1 MLTALT
7 LPLLLLIALLYVLPR
22 GGSRLF
28 NDRGDLT
35 IDLAGATSRCTEL
48 RDKAFAAVTK
58 VGELRSTPVD
68 KRGDSFVADVRAAL
82 DELTAT
88 DSMFDTMLRVR
99 NSLAEDDVRSRQQ
112 NGNGPSAGTSDHT
125 GPDRRSAGEQFT
137 GDQAYEEWRS
147 KGGSG
152 TFELEVR
159 TLLTSSSVDTPSAG
173 LFMPRGT
180 PFLLPAAIDRRRMFV
195 RDVLSLGTTTLSS
208 VPYIRELSPRTN
220 ETGATAVA
228 EGTPKPEV
236 QMQWVQ
242 ADAPARK
249 IAAWIPATTEILAD
263 APTLRSYIDARLAYM
278 LMLREEDQVLNGS
291 GAAPNILG
299 IRQTSGLQTYAA
311 PAGDN
316 LTGIGGAIPKIEL
329 VDGEPDGVALNP
341 TDYWNALLRRA
352 GGGTTGDNHY
362 DLDPFK
368 DPATLMPWGLPPI
381 KTRSMPA
388 GKAIVGA
395 WRIGGQLL
403 DREETVLRVGDQH
416 LDYFI
421 NNKVVIL
428 VEERVCFLNHR
439 PDFFVEVTFS

>member
-1 MLTALT
+1 MTAPT
-7 LPLLLLIALLYVLPR
+7 L
-22 GGSRLF
+22 
-28 NDRGDLT
+28 
-35 IDLAGATSRCTEL
+35 DLATVTTLATEA
-48 RDKAFAAVTK
+48 RDKAFGAVTK
-58 VGELRSTPVD
+58 LNELRSTPAD
-68 KRGDSFVADVRAAL
+68 KRGDTFVADVRAAI
-82 DELTAT
+82 DDLTA
-88 DSMFDTMLRVR
+88 MDTSFEALQRIRQSV
-99 NSLAEDDVRSRQQ
+99 AEDDIRGRQQ
-112 NGNGPSAGTSDHT
+112 NGNGPSAGTGDHS

-137 GDQAYEEWRS
+137 GDQAYEEWRT

-173 LFMPRGT
+173 IFMPRGT

-299 IRQTSGLQTYAA
+299 IRQTAGLQTYAA

-352 GGGTTGDNHY
+352 GGGSTGDNHY